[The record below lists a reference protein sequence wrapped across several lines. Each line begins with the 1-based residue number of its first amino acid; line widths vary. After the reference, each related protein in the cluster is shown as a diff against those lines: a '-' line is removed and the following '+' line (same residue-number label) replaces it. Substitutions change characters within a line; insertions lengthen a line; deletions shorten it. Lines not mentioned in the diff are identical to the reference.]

1 MTTEDLLMEIQDTDE
16 LLYTQEEAE
25 LMLDYKEAL
34 KDVEPQNE
42 EQKSLKKELDEKF
55 TILSQLIVE
64 LNDRVEL
71 SSNNVTDPSK
81 EEINSLKQLFGK
93 IEDLDFETSDKY
105 KYLTGKA

>member
-34 KDVEPQNE
+34 KDIEPQNE
-42 EQKSLKKELDEKF
+42 EQETLKKELNEKF
-55 TILSQLIVE
+55 TTLSELIVE